1 MAAPRKSNKK
11 PSEPVEKAPSP
22 ESRKP
27 RRSRGSRRKR
37 VAPHEPTIE
46 DAIVAAS
53 TEPLEP
59 AESESESESAS
70 EAKETAPPP
79 PPEVEIEASGK
90 SVLEV
95 VPIRLPDADGSSL
108 VVFRPREVSPVRR
121 YLLRECFE

>member
-1 MAAPRKSNKK
+1 MAAPGKSNKK
-11 PSEPVEKAPSP
+11 PSESVEKAPSP
-22 ESRKP
+22 ERRKP

-59 AESESESESAS
+59 AESKSES
-70 EAKETAPPP
+70 EAKETAPTA

-90 SVLEV
+90 AVLEV

-108 VVFRPREVSPVRR
+108 VVFRPREISPVRR